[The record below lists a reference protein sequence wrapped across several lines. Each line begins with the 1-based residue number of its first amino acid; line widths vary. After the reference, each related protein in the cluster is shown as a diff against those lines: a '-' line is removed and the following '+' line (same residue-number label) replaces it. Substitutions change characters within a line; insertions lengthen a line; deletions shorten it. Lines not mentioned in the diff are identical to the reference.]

1 MTSAEKNHY
10 RQVKNVL
17 WIVLILNWI
26 VAAAKMI
33 AGLLSGSASMTADG
47 FHSLSDG
54 MSNIIG
60 LVGIRFCLPTKDEDH
75 PYGHKKYETLFS
87 LGIAAMLLMV
97 AFNLAKQGI
106 TRIFNPVT
114 PQVDTISFIVMVVTI
129 IINIT
134 VMTYEYRKGKKL
146 QSDLLIVDSMHTK
159 ADIFTSF
166 SVIIALIGVKMGF
179 PIIDPVVTF
188 IISLFIAYSG
198 FEIIRQQSGILCDAV
213 AISDV
218 DKIKEIVLKID
229 GVKSCHKI
237 RSRGRLDDIYLDL
250 HVQVDADIT
259 FKNVHLMNHNIQKE
273 IIENFPN
280 IVDVMVHMEPVTQE
294 KK

>member
-1 MTSAEKNHY
+1 MAFAEKNHY
-10 RQVKNVL
+10 GEVKKVL
-17 WIVLILNWI
+17 WIVLLLNWI

-33 AGLLSGSASMTADG
+33 AGILSGSASMTADG

-60 LVGIRFCLPTKDEDH
+60 LVGIRFCLPTKDQEH

-97 AFNLAKQGI
+97 ALNLAKQGI
-106 TRIFNPVT
+106 TRLFNPVT
-114 PQVDTISFIVMVVTI
+114 PQVDTISFVVMIVTI

-146 QSDLLIVDSMHTK
+146 QSDLLIVDSIHTK

-179 PIIDPVVTF
+179 PIIDPIVTF
-188 IISLFIAYSG
+188 VIAGFITHTAIK
-198 FEIIRQQSGILCDAV
+198 IIREQSGILCDAV
-213 AISDV
+213 AINDI
-218 DKIKEIVLKID
+218 DKIKAIVLNIE
-229 GVKSCHKI
+229 GVKGCHKI
-237 RSRGRLDDIYLDL
+237 RSRGRLDDVYLDL
-250 HVQVDADIT
+250 HVQIDGNIT
-259 FKNVHLMNHNIQKE
+259 LKNVHLMNHNIQTE
-273 IIENFPN
+273 IIEKFPN
-280 IVDVMVHMEPVTQE
+280 IVDVMVHMEPATQQQL
-294 KK
+294 